1 MCLTV
6 KEVKEILDGMR
17 DDALVL
23 ADKELQGDAAHE
35 LTAYEYPSGDKKDW
49 NFVILTWEKQKGDKM
64 KFNFINCIEF
74 EIDWKAVA
82 AIAACVL
89 GYAIITVIQKG
100 EYTY

>member
-1 MCLTV
+1 
-6 KEVKEILDGMR
+6 MR

-23 ADKELQGDAAHE
+23 ADKELEGDAAHE

-64 KFNFINCIEF
+64 KFNIIDCIEF